1 MGQST
6 EKFVTAAYK
15 AQLLANKKWEEEQK
29 AKDAAAERKA
39 VKKDGL
45 TDFYASMYRGTNAAT
60 GGARPARA
68 PERPAPPAITSTR
81 LARGWAAASL
91 ARPLAVTRGAPSPR
105 QGHAWRL
112 AAQGPARRAARAR
125 AHSRAERLGRAFAR
139 RGAAG
144 GGGGGRRGGWGGGR
158 SAFADAVCS
167 RRGGG
172 GEDGGS
178 RGGWR
183 GQAGGGGGRGRSL
196 GGFWGAGAEW
206 RGRGGGGR
214 GRRGAGRCRG
224 GGRGRQAQVRRV
236 RPVPLCRPRA
246 LILGPASGPARAPGD
261 RLSRGEKGRLSRR
274 AGRGRGARTRGLTQ
288 GLGRGG
294 RWVATPLGYVRE
306 KKEITQAPTAK
317 KDAGAVLSARE
328 RFLQRKAEKEA
339 AAAAG
344 KK

>member
-68 PERPAPPAITSTR
+68 PARPAPPAITSTR
-81 LARGWAAASL
+81 WARGWAAASL
-91 ARPLAVTRGAPSPR
+91 ARPLAVTRGTPSPR
-105 QGHAWRL
+105 QGHTWRL

-125 AHSRAERLGRAFAR
+125 AHSRAERVGRALAR

-144 GGGGGRRGGWGGGR
+144 GGGGGRRGGGRGGGGR
-158 SAFADAVCS
+158 SALADAVCGG
-167 RRGGG
+167 RGVG

-183 GQAGGGGGRGRSL
+183 GQAGGGKWLQWGRGRSL
-196 GGFWGAGAEW
+196 GGCRGAGARW

-214 GRRGAGRCRG
+214 GRRGAGRRSGGKWLQWRSG

-236 RPVPLCRPRA
+236 RPVPPRRPRA
-246 LILGPASGPARAPGD
+246 LVLRPASDQRARP
-261 RLSRGEKGRLSRR
+261 E
-274 AGRGRGARTRGLTQ
+274 
-288 GLGRGG
+288 
-294 RWVATPLGYVRE
+294 
-306 KKEITQAPTAK
+306 TA
-317 KDAGAVLSARE
+317 
-328 RFLQRKAEKEA
+328 
-339 AAAAG
+339 
-344 KK
+344 